1 MIFERCSLSN
11 SPLSNCGAL
20 ALLLLLTFELG
31 ATEVAP
37 SIYLVR
43 HGWHAGIVIEQQRA
57 AKQIRQIGDD
67 FAHREFV
74 EIGWGDHDFY
84 QTLEPRFSNIL
95 KAGMWPTESV
105 LHVVGFDGRV
115 THYFPQSEIVRIDLT
130 GQQIDNLVTHIAAS
144 FAKMKGE
151 KSLGVGLYGDSRFY
165 RSLESY
171 HIFNTC
177 NIWTARALKSA
188 GLEIQPTAAITVENL
203 LKQLYRLGE
212 RIQTGVRD
220 NG

>member
-1 MIFERCSLSN
+1 
-11 SPLSNCGAL
+11 
-20 ALLLLLTFELG
+20 
-31 ATEVAP
+31 
-37 SIYLVR
+37 
-43 HGWHAGIVIEQQRA
+43 
-57 AKQIRQIGDD
+57 
-67 FAHREFV
+67 
-74 EIGWGDHDFY
+74 
-84 QTLEPRFSNIL
+84 
-95 KAGMWPTESV
+95 MWPTESV